1 MKSQQ
6 IFMVEI
12 TFYSRARKTVPEA
25 GYRPHFV
32 MELDEE
38 KEYLGVEIYDIEVD
52 ALDSAGYAMCT
63 FLYEQEGVGYSKI
76 QPNTSFMVMEGAT
89 VVGRGT
95 VINFMID

>member
-6 IFMVEI
+6 NFMVEV

-38 KEYLGVEIYDIEVD
+38 REYLGVEIYDIEVD
-52 ALDSAGYAMCT
+52 ALDSAGYAMCS
-63 FLYEQEGVGYSKI
+63 FLYEQKGVGYSKI
-76 QPNTSFMVMEGAT
+76 RPNKSFKVMEGAS
-89 VVGRGT
+89 VVGRGK
-95 VINFMID
+95 IIKFPID